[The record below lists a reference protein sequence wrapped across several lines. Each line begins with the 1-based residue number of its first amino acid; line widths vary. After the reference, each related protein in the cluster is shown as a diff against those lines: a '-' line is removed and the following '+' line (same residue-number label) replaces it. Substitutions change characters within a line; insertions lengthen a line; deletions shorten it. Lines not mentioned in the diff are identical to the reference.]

1 MAKNSHVVAAQ
12 AAVAWSFSAITG
24 DSE

>member
-1 MAKNSHVVAAQ
+1 MAKNSHAVAAQ